1 MPTRS
6 IKTAL
11 PWPLAC
17 LLLIS
22 TLPAWGTDKNKDEEI
37 LKNAERVLQAML
49 HSGAVSAGLLTTA
62 NCILILP
69 HVKQFAVGVGKSGGR
84 GPLICRKG
92 KNFSAKEW
100 SAPAMYSFGG
110 ATAGLQFGG
119 SSTDFV
125 TLILSP
131 SAANKLLAG
140 KIKVG
145 KNDISATVGAE
156 TSTGWVADTD
166 VVAFGHAKGLFAGT
180 SLNGASLESDSSADQ
195 HLYNTAVSARD
206 IVLEDAVKPTPAG
219 QSLILLL
226 ERVGQFQSHAL

>member
-1 MPTRS
+1 MAIRS

-37 LKNAERVLQAML
+37 LKKAGAVLQAML
-49 HSGAVSAGLLTTA
+49 HSGAVPAGLLTTA

-92 KNFSAKEW
+92 KNFSGKEW

-131 SAANKLLAG
+131 AAANKLLAG

-166 VVAFGHAKGLFAGT
+166 VMAFGHAKGLFAGT
-180 SLNGASLESDSSADQ
+180 SLNGATLAPDADADRR
-195 HLYNTAVSARD
+195 LYEKAVSPRD
-206 IVLEDAVKPTPAG
+206 IVLEDAVQPTPAG
-219 QSLILLL
+219 QSLMALL
-226 ERVGQFQSHAL
+226 EKVGRS

>member
-1 MPTRS
+1 MHPQ
-6 IKTAL
+6 IKSAL
-11 PWPLAC
+11 FRLLVL

-22 TLPAWGTDKNKDEEI
+22 SQPLQAADKSNDEEI
-37 LKNAERVLQAML
+37 LKKAAAVLQSML
-49 HSGAVSAGLLTTA
+49 HKGALPAGLLTTA

-69 HVKQFAVGVGKSGGR
+69 RVKQFAVGVGGSAGH

-92 KNFSAKEW
+92 RNFSGREW
-100 SAPAMYSFGG
+100 SAPAMYTLGG

-131 SAANKLLAG
+131 SAAMKLLGG

-145 KNDISATVGAE
+145 KNDISTTVGAE
-156 TSTGWVADTD
+156 TSTGWVAGTD
-166 VVAFGHAKGLFAGT
+166 VMAFGRSKGLSAGVP
-180 SLNGASLESDSSADQ
+180 LNGATLESDSNADQ
-195 HLYNTAVSARD
+195 RLYQKAVTAQD

-219 QSLILLL
+219 QSLISLL
-226 ERVGQFQSHAL
+226 EKVGIS

>member
-1 MPTRS
+1 MPTQS
-6 IKTAL
+6 IQTAL
-11 PWPLAC
+11 SRSLAS

-22 TLPAWGTDKNKDEEI
+22 ALAAWGADESKDEEI
-37 LKNAERVLQAML
+37 LRRAATVLQSML
-49 HSGAVSAGLLTTA
+49 HSGAVPAGLLTTA

-69 HVKQFAVGVGKSGGR
+69 HVKQFAVGVGKTGGR

-92 KNFSAKEW
+92 KNFSGKEW
-100 SAPAMYSFGG
+100 SPPAMYTFGG
-110 ATAGLQFGG
+110 ASAGLQFGG

-145 KNDISATVGAE
+145 KNDISSTVGAE

-166 VVAFGHAKGLFAGT
+166 VMAFGHAKGLFAGT
-180 SLNGASLESDSSADQ
+180 SLNGASLAPDPSADQ
-195 HLYNTAVSARD
+195 RLYQKAVSARD
-206 IVLEDAVKPTPAG
+206 IVVENAVKPTPAG
-219 QSLILLL
+219 QSLIFLL
-226 ERVGQFQSHAL
+226 EKVGTS

>member
-1 MPTRS
+1 MPTPS
-6 IKTAL
+6 IKSAL
-11 PWPLAC
+11 PWALAC
-17 LLLIS
+17 LVLIS
-22 TLPAWGTDKNKDEEI
+22 TLPAWGADKNKDEEI
-37 LKNAERVLQAML
+37 LKNAEKVLQAML
-49 HSGAVSAGLLTTA
+49 HRGAVPASLLTTA

-69 HVKQFAVGVGKSGGR
+69 HVKQFAAGVGKNGGR

-92 KNFSAKEW
+92 RNFSGTQW

-110 ATAGLQFGG
+110 ATAGLQLGG

-131 SAANKLLAG
+131 LAANKLLSG
-140 KIKVG
+140 KIRVG
-145 KNDISATVGAE
+145 KNDMSTTVGAE

-166 VVAFGHAKGLFAGT
+166 VMAFGHAKGLFEGT

-195 HLYNTAVSARD
+195 HLYNKAVSARD

-226 ERVGQFQSHAL
+226 ERVGVFHPDTL

>member
-1 MPTRS
+1 MPIRS

-11 PWPLAC
+11 PWLLSC

-37 LKNAERVLQAML
+37 LKKAGAVLQAML
-49 HSGAVSAGLLTTA
+49 HSGAVPAGLLTTA

-92 KNFSAKEW
+92 RNFSGREW
-100 SAPAMYSFGG
+100 SAPAMYTVGG
-110 ATAGLQFGG
+110 ANAGLQLGG

-125 TLILSP
+125 ALILSP
-131 SAANKLLAG
+131 LAANKLLAG

-145 KNDISATVGAE
+145 KNDMSATVGAQ

-166 VVAFGHAKGLFAGT
+166 VMAFGHAKGLFAGT
-180 SLNGASLESDSSADQ
+180 SLNGASLESESSADQ
-195 HLYNTAVSARD
+195 NLYNKAVSARD
-206 IVLEDAVKPTPAG
+206 IVLKDAVKPTPAG
-219 QSLILLL
+219 QSLMLLL
-226 ERVGQFQSHAL
+226 ERVGQFHSPTP